1 MLNFRSLFRFFSFE
15 AINIRIVLITAAI
28 SYMLQLNAIIS
39 GEPLYMIAFVT
50 LLPWIPLVMF
60 EGVWKV
66 KNYAAVA
73 ILGVFTILQLG
84 HFAEHLI
91 QVIQIDF
98 FNGTV
103 ACPPPVDNIDNA
115 LRAVEMGLRDV
126 AAQASFYS
134 VERIIKPGADGF
146 AALGM
151 DGQPLRGVAA
161 CAVFGQLDIEIVHL
175 VWELIGWTG
184 TGVCLFF
191 FRRNIFLWIAFAA
204 LCWHAL
210 EHLTI
215 TYFYYFDQA
224 KLWEGF
230 KQLWATYPLDGKTFV
245 AEPVGKEAAM
255 LNFYEAGGKF
265 GLMARHGMFEQLTG
279 VDFMPPRAHL
289 HMGYNL
295 VITVPTVL
303 GFLLESRKIA
313 NRYLG
318 AAFQGLSKE
327 ELTRLTNQT
336 TYARFSDGDR
346 VFSQGDRIDGAF
358 VVSSGKVEIVME
370 REDGTEV
377 SLATLEPGQLFGEM
391 GYIDRSQDRRMAHAI
406 ARGRRVECIALD
418 SQTIEEMVQNQD
430 GRSGFDSVRKAL
442 EKLAKQRASDNKDT
456 LREA

>member
-1 MLNFRSLFRFFSFE
+1 MLNFRSLVRFFSFE

-39 GEPLYMIAFVT
+39 GEPLYIIAFVT
-50 LLPWIPLVMF
+50 LLPWIPLVLF

-73 ILGVFTILQLG
+73 FLGLFTILQLG

-103 ACPPPVDNIDNA
+103 VCPPPVDNLDNA
-115 LRAVEMGLRDV
+115 LRAVGMGLRDI

-151 DGQPLRGVAA
+151 DGEPLRGVAA

-175 VWELIGWTG
+175 IWELIGWAG
-184 TGVCLFF
+184 TGLCLFF
-191 FRRNIFLWIAFAA
+191 FRRNVFLWIAFAA

-224 KLWEGF
+224 KLWDGF

-279 VDFMPPRAHL
+279 VEFMPPRAHL

-295 VITVPTVL
+295 VITVPTVI
-303 GFLLESRKIA
+303 GFLLESRRIA

-318 AAFQGLSKE
+318 AAFAGLSKD

-336 TYARFSDGDR
+336 TYVRFGEGDR
-346 VFSQGDRIDGAF
+346 IFAQGDRIDGAY
-358 VVSSGKVEIVME
+358 VVSSGKVEIMMQ
-370 REDGTEV
+370 REDGTDV
-377 SLATLEPGQLFGEM
+377 SLALLEPGQLFGEM
-391 GYIDRSQDRRMAHAI
+391 GFVEDKQNRRMAHAI
-406 ARGRRVECIALD
+406 ARSRSVECIKLD
-418 SQTIEEMVQNQD
+418 VGTVEEMVMNKD
-430 GRSGFDSVRKAL
+430 GRAGFDAVRASL
-442 EKLAKQRASDNKDT
+442 EKLAKQRSKQNTDR
-456 LREA
+456 LRKA

>member
-1 MLNFRSLFRFFSFE
+1 
-15 AINIRIVLITAAI
+15 
-28 SYMLQLNAIIS
+28 
-39 GEPLYMIAFVT
+39 
-50 LLPWIPLVMF
+50 
-60 EGVWKV
+60 
-66 KNYAAVA
+66 
-73 ILGVFTILQLG
+73 
-84 HFAEHLI
+84 
-91 QVIQIDF
+91 
-98 FNGTV
+98 
-103 ACPPPVDNIDNA
+103 
-115 LRAVEMGLRDV
+115 
-126 AAQASFYS
+126 
-134 VERIIKPGADGF
+134 
-146 AALGM
+146 
-151 DGQPLRGVAA
+151 
-161 CAVFGQLDIEIVHL
+161 
-175 VWELIGWTG
+175 
-184 TGVCLFF
+184 
-191 FRRNIFLWIAFAA
+191 
-204 LCWHAL
+204 
-210 EHLTI
+210 
-215 TYFYYFDQA
+215 
-224 KLWEGF
+224 
-230 KQLWATYPLDGKTFV
+230 
-245 AEPVGKEAAM
+245 
-255 LNFYEAGGKF
+255 
-265 GLMARHGMFEQLTG
+265 MFEQLTG
-279 VDFMPPRAHL
+279 VDVMPPRAHL

-303 GFLLESRKIA
+303 GLLLESRKIA

-391 GYIDRSQDRRMAHAI
+391 GYIDKSQDRRMAHAI